1 MGSPCPKQTG
11 ANIIHPSQLLLT
23 TIKWCFSLFRNW
35 DMVPRFFSESPT
47 HTHTDHH
54 HLRYTEIYFQF
65 NLRWAITWQIDKWQV
80 AINLINSCQLPI
92 FFGCNNI
99 FPFVARLWHC
109 HLLHVDEPAGTWW
122 ASMWR
127 CTGRWSAMSTSHDQ
141 LLRSVSYDH
150 HCPYHGNHNNNNH
163 DQDGGLYTCTA
174 VNRAGSASHSAR
186 LNVYGLIAITIIIM
200 IIIRIAITI
209 TITIIIT
216 IITII
221 MITIVKLF
229 FD

>member
-1 MGSPCPKQTG
+1 
-11 ANIIHPSQLLLT
+11 
-23 TIKWCFSLFRNW
+23 
-35 DMVPRFFSESPT
+35 
-47 HTHTDHH
+47 
-54 HLRYTEIYFQF
+54 
-65 NLRWAITWQIDKWQV
+65 
-80 AINLINSCQLPI
+80 
-92 FFGCNNI
+92 
-99 FPFVARLWHC
+99 
-109 HLLHVDEPAGTWW
+109 
-122 ASMWR
+122 
-127 CTGRWSAMSTSHDQ
+127 MSTSHDQ

-150 HCPYHGNHNNNNH
+150 HCPYHGNHNH
-163 DQDGGLYTCTA
+163 DDGDQDGGLYTCTA

>member
-1 MGSPCPKQTG
+1 
-11 ANIIHPSQLLLT
+11 
-23 TIKWCFSLFRNW
+23 
-35 DMVPRFFSESPT
+35 
-47 HTHTDHH
+47 
-54 HLRYTEIYFQF
+54 
-65 NLRWAITWQIDKWQV
+65 
-80 AINLINSCQLPI
+80 
-92 FFGCNNI
+92 
-99 FPFVARLWHC
+99 
-109 HLLHVDEPAGTWW
+109 
-122 ASMWR
+122 
-127 CTGRWSAMSTSHDQ
+127 MSTSHDQ

-150 HCPYHGNHNNNNH
+150 HCPYHGNHNH
-163 DQDGGLYTCTA
+163 DDGDQDGGLYTCTA

-186 LNVYGLIAITIIIM
+186 LNVYGLIAFTIIIM